1 MQTDSQLCIAL
12 LIQEIILYSK
22 KNPKQTNK
30 KNPPKKNPTTGG
42 ERKGQL
48 YKDAITVEGAKL
60 QHGELFKQP
69 R

>member
-1 MQTDSQLCIAL
+1 MTPKPQQM
-12 LIQEIILYSK
+12 
-22 KNPKQTNK
+22 NPKPQQMTPK
-30 KNPPKKNPTTGG
+30 PQQMNPKPQQMNPTTGG